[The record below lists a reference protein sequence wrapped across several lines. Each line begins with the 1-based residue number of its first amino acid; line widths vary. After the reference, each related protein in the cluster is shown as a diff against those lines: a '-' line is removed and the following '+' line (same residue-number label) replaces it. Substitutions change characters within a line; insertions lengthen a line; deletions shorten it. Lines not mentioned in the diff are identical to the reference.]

1 MNIPRRVLP
10 LAFALAMGALSSS
23 IVAVQAADS
32 TAGAPAAAAIAPD
45 DTASGTD
52 SAGAA
57 ANCGMGSGGD
67 SCCQACQQ
75 RARLVKEGKAKEKSG
90 SCPCQRAREL
100 REKQ

>member
-1 MNIPRRVLP
+1 MNILRRVLP
-10 LAFALAMGALSSS
+10 LAFALVMAALSFSV
-23 IVAVQAADS
+23 VAAQAADS

-45 DTASGTD
+45 DTASGSD

-75 RARLVKEGKAKEKSG
+75 RARLAKGGEAKEKSG